1 MASQWN
7 GSITNKENKIM
18 KTLKTYWKNFWS
30 WFVTIW
36 KAAWAKFR
44 TSILGLIS
52 ATFSWLYKVISSFL
66 SGLWNLFLL
75 PAGRYIKDAV
85 VKWIKKI

>member
-1 MASQWN
+1 M
-7 GSITNKENKIM
+7 M
-18 KTLKTYWKNFWS
+18 KTLKTYWANFWS

-36 KAAWAKFR
+36 KAAWEKLR
-44 TSILGLIS
+44 TGILGLIS
-52 ATFSWLYKVISSFL
+52 AIFSWLYKVISSFL

-75 PAGRYIKDAV
+75 PVGRYIKDAV